1 MSYSL
6 NTRSFESLPDNS
18 WFFISLTVSRKAKGA
33 PFEVF
38 DVLKPQER
46 FQVHPVAKDPA
57 GRCICQDKDY
67 VDVYLEKYGSASW
80 RTSAT
85 P

>member
-1 MSYSL
+1 MVLY
-6 NTRSFESLPDNS
+6 
-18 WFFISLTVSRKAKGA
+18 LTHCLEEGQRG

-67 VDVYLEKYGSASW
+67 VDVYLEKYGSASC
-80 RTSAT
+80 RSSAT